1 MGDASVFCMPMLNT
15 LQDLYLEALR
25 DLHDAEQQ
33 LLKALPAMEKNAQD
47 ESLKI
52 VLGDHLR
59 QTEIHAQR
67 LACILETFG
76 EEDSGRISRAMKSLI
91 AEGRQYLVEGI
102 DPMVKDAAL
111 IAAAQRIEHYEIACY
126 GTVRTF
132 AELLGFTRAAGILQ
146 QTLSEEAGT
155 DERLTE
161 IARTINVE
169 ALACVREDRV

>member
-1 MGDASVFCMPMLNT
+1 MLNT

-25 DLHDAEQQ
+25 DLYDAEQQ
-33 LLKALPAMEKNAQD
+33 LLKALPVMEKSAED

-59 QTEIHAQR
+59 QTEIHAER
-67 LACILETFG
+67 LACILEPFG
-76 EEDSGRISRAMKSLI
+76 EQDSGRVSKAMKSLI
-91 AEGRQYLVEGI
+91 AEGGQYLAAEI

-111 IAAAQRIEHYEIACY
+111 IAIVQRVEHYEIACY

-169 ALACVREDRV
+169 ALACDRA

>member
-1 MGDASVFCMPMLNT
+1 MPMLNT
-15 LQDLYLEALR
+15 LQDLYLETLR
-25 DLHDAEQQ
+25 DLYDAEQQ
-33 LLKALPAMEKNAQD
+33 LLKALPAMEKTAQD

-67 LACILETFG
+67 LACILETFS
-76 EEDSGRISRAMKSLI
+76 EQDSGRVSKAMRSLI
-91 AEGRQYLVEGI
+91 AEGRQHLTEGM
-102 DPMVKDAAL
+102 DPMVNDAAL
-111 IAAAQRIEHYEIACY
+111 IAAAQRIEHYEIAGY

-169 ALACVREDRV
+169 ALACAREDRA